1 MKKIICSIIC
11 ILFIISIFGCA
22 EHKVISTNY
31 NDNNIDIEPHTFKLY
46 YDENTKIVYYMND
59 VYGGHYVYLPYLS
72 ENGKYMK
79 LEDNELIEIDNN

>member
-11 ILFIISIFGCA
+11 ILFIISMFGCA
-22 EHKVISTNY
+22 EHKVVNTNY
-31 NDNNIDIEPHTFKLY
+31 NDNSINIISHSFELC
-46 YDENTKIVYYMND
+46 YDENTNLVYYRNK
-59 VYGGHYVYLPYLS
+59 VYGEYYVYLPYLS